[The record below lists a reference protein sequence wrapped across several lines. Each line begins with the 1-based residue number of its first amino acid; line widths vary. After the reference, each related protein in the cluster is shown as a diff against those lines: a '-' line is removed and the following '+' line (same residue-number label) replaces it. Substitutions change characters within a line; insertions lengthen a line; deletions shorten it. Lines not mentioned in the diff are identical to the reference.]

1 MFDSV
6 TNYQNYG
13 IYVPLLKED
22 SNFCIDVNKDITAEN
37 WQNHFYSI
45 HNILLDGVDDL
56 DVLRIK
62 VRLKFGD
69 KVIKLTISDYWA
81 NLALWN
87 FVIKSGNRIQPKHI
101 HLSEGFS
108 ADDVKT
114 YIDTHFIMDMK
125 IDMDLKEMNRT
136 IADALHYL
144 SIIDRFSPV
153 LCNTI
158 NVQDDALLAELCP
171 EYEKLINPDFTGV
184 ELENINKVGLDVTK
198 KVINIIKD
206 SKKYLGH
213 DHSFTNNF
221 KANESINTKQYK
233 EYTVSIGTKPD
244 GAGGVFPHSITKNF
258 LNGGLLRYIDYYIE
272 TSAGRTAQI
281 QAKLNVGTS
290 GAYARRMGLNNQG
303 SFLNPDPDYICLSVN
318 FIERYIKD
326 FRTLKNHT
334 GRIYRMRPDGFD
346 MDPIKETDRH
356 LIGKT
361 IYLRSPITC
370 QSAAEGR
377 GICSHCCGALYR
389 VLSNINIGKFA
400 SEDVSSQLTQRQLSA
415 KHLMDTDAVKIIF
428 EEIFYDFFIKDDEAI
443 RVNDEVPFS
452 GKLIKF
458 NEEDIC
464 RENEDDID
472 PENAELNIG
481 YNDYLTGFTLLI
493 DGVEIEINSKEVSK
507 FYFSKDFLNLASKK
521 RYNDDGVIII
531 PISDIAKLDDPT
543 LFYIPIINN
552 EYSKTLNLS
561 KEIMDK
567 AEVTSSYDKN
577 GIVNDLSNALL
588 DGRISIHS
596 THLEILLS
604 NQVRDIEDSMNAPN
618 WKRPNAPHQF
628 LPIKKSISSGP
639 SITRAMVFENIS
651 SIFKN
656 PSSFKKYKPSAIDYF
671 FLEQPQKRTRNIR
684 IEESDGNEMRLQQ
697 AIIGNW

>member
-81 NLALWN
+81 NLVLWN
-87 FVIKSGNRIQPKHI
+87 FVIKSGNKIQPKHI
-101 HLSEGFS
+101 HLSEGFT
-108 ADDVKT
+108 ADDVKN
-114 YIDTHFIMDMK
+114 YIDHHFIN
-125 IDMDLKEMNRT
+125 DLKINMELIDKNRA
-136 IADALHYL
+136 IADALEYF
-144 SIIDRFSPV
+144 SIIDNFAPV

-158 NVQDDALLAELCP
+158 NIQDDALLAELCP
-171 EYEKLINPDFTGV
+171 EFEELINPDFTNV
-184 ELENINKVGLDVTK
+184 ELENVNKVGLDATK
-198 KVINIIKD
+198 KVIEIIKD

-233 EYTVSIGTKPD
+233 EYAVSIGTKPD
-244 GAGGVFPHSITKNF
+244 GAGGVFPHAIVPNF

-377 GICSHCCGALYR
+377 GICSHCCGTLYK
-389 VLSNINIGKFA
+389 VLSNINIGKIA
-400 SEDVSSQLTQRQLSA
+400 AEILTSQFTQRQLSA
-415 KHLMDTDAVKIIF
+415 KHLLVTDIVKIVFIAV
-428 EEIFYDFFIKDDEAI
+428 FYDFFVKDDEAI
-443 RVNDEVPFS
+443 RVNDEFS
-452 GKLIKF
+452 YAGKFIKF

-464 RENEDDID
+464 RENEDDVD
-472 PENAELNIG
+472 PENAGLDIA
-481 YNDYLTGFTLLI
+481 YNDYLSSFTLI
-493 DGVEIEINSKEVSK
+493 KDGIEYDINSEEVSK
-507 FYFSKDFLNLASKK
+507 FYMAKDFLNLANKK
-521 RYNDDGVIII
+521 KYNDDGIITI

-552 EYSKTLNLS
+552 EYSKTLNSS
-561 KEIMDK
+561 KDIMDK
-567 AEVTSSYDKN
+567 AEITTSYDKN
-577 GIVNDLSNALL
+577 GIVNDLANALL
-588 DGRISIHS
+588 DGGISIHS
-596 THLEILLS
+596 THLEILLL
-604 NQVRDIEDSMNAPN
+604 NQIRDVEDSMKTPN
-618 WKRPNAPHQF
+618 WKRPNALHQF
-628 LPIKKSISSGP
+628 LPIKKSISDGP
-639 SITRAMVFENIS
+639 SIARTLSFENIS
-651 SIFKN
+651 STFKN
-656 PSSFKKYKPSAIDYF
+656 PRSFKKTKPSAIDYF
-671 FLEQPQKRTRNIR
+671 FLEQPQKMTRNVR
-684 IEESDGNEMRLQQ
+684 VEESDGNEMRLQQ